1 MTLSLTTER
10 PVPASEVPTEH
21 RPRHRH
27 LLAERAFRVEQLA
40 SLEAEQA
47 PTPRHESVRV
57 ALRMAGSTALAE
69 VDAALDRLADGS
81 YGRCLACHGEISAPR
96 LDTLP
101 MAALCTPCHWNEQN
115 CRTGLRR

>member
-1 MTLSLTTER
+1 MTPTLTTER
-10 PVPASEVPTEH
+10 PVETLDVPVEH
-21 RPRHRH
+21 RARHEQ
-27 LLAERAFRVEQLA
+27 LIAERGFRHEQLA
-40 SLEAEQA
+40 ELAAEQA

-69 VDAALDRLADGS
+69 IDAALERLADGS
-81 YGRCLACHGEISAPR
+81 YGRCLTCHGEISDKR

-115 CRTGLRR
+115 CRSRVPR